1 MMTFEL
7 TLSLSHTHRG
17 PAGVRAQA
25 MDTDGKLVEDFVFD
39 QGTGQLGATVL
50 HVRNAPSPAATSSLA
65 IAEVVADRA
74 RDSFGWTT

>member
-1 MMTFEL
+1 
-7 TLSLSHTHRG
+7 
-17 PAGVRAQA
+17 
-25 MDTDGKLVEDFVFD
+25 MDRDGKLVEDFVFD